1 MLFHLLLRG
10 LYLGKAQLGLSSL
23 GTASGVL
30 TDVTN
35 GHSPPG
41 GNWCMPRFGFST
53 WFVCFKGWLEGTS
66 GEAH

>member
-10 LYLGKAQLGLSSL
+10 LYLGKAQLELSSL

-41 GNWCMPRFGFST
+41 GNW
-53 WFVCFKGWLEGTS
+53 
-66 GEAH
+66 